1 MIVLDSSAVIAV
13 ALGEADAGKFSDVL
27 GTAEEAV
34 ISTGTVVEI
43 GVVLASKNREGASID
58 AMHLLAA
65 ASVRQ
70 IPVSERHA
78 LLAIEA
84 YERYGKGRGH
94 PAQLNYGDCFSYAL
108 AKSLNAP
115 LLFKGDDFAQTD
127 VVSAL

>member
-27 GTAEEAV
+27 GTAEEVV